1 MKAALKKLST
11 LNRFSL
17 LRNVFFSFLFVLFFV
32 LVLYVLI
39 NSPA

>member
-1 MKAALKKLST
+1 MKAALKKLTT
-11 LNRFSL
+11 LRKHAM
-17 LRNVFFSFLFVLFFV
+17 LRNVFFSFLFILFFV

>member
-11 LNRFSL
+11 LNKQTII
-17 LRNVFFSFLFVLFFV
+17 RNVFFSFLFIAFFI